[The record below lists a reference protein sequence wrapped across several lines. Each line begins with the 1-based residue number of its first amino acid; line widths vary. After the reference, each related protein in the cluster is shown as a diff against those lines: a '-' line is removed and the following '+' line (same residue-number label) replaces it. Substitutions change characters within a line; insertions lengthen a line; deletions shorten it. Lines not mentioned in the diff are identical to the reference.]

1 MPLFRKCNNLREIR
15 TEKGLSGYDLQILS
29 SVPAQNIYLIE
40 RGLKHPAVH
49 EKHLLSIALEV
60 SEEEIFPDE
69 LKAFPKIIMTKRN
82 CSDRLISVSKL

>member
-15 TEKGLSGYDLQILS
+15 TKKALSGYDLQILS

-49 EKHLLSIALEV
+49 EQRLLSIALDV
-60 SEEEIFPDE
+60 PEEEIFPDE
-69 LKAFPKIIMTKRN
+69 LKACPEIIMTKRN
-82 CSDRLISVSKL
+82 CS